1 MVDNGKLK
9 KNLTRVTKGHLH
21 KPARRS
27 GENLPR
33 AWPWQRAISA
43 EVRFCHFWNDVCKR
57 AMPRRFVDEL
67 GIGRRRLSTSHPPQ
81 GMSVHLL
88 AQKLAQTS
96 SSRTWSSTTVSPTFL
111 SLTEARNGCH
121 NSGARCSNTA
131 APTSDSHVHI
141 TRRQTGSANALYAPS
156 LTPCVAAWTA
166 LTKHGTNILTQS
178 SSLSIPPCRHPRIPP
193 LHSCRAVRL
202 HVSAQPTPSKKHS
215 YVKLRKSTSIADQ
228 QTWHSE
234 ISSGSQPKI

>member
-1 MVDNGKLK
+1 MEMTHGM
-9 KNLTRVTKGHLH
+9 
-21 KPARRS
+21 
-27 GENLPR
+27 GENR
-33 AWPWQRAISA
+33 SHWP
-43 EVRFCHFWNDVCKR
+43 HY
-57 AMPRRFVDEL
+57 
-67 GIGRRRLSTSHPPQ
+67 
-81 GMSVHLL
+81 GMCEGDKMSMHLL

-166 LTKHGTNILTQS
+166 LTKHGMNILTPS
-178 SSLSIPPCRHPRIPP
+178 SSLSTPPCRHPRAS
-193 LHSCRAVRL
+193 LLSKFCTATTCACR
-202 HVSAQPTPSKKHS
+202 
-215 YVKLRKSTSIADQ
+215 
-228 QTWHSE
+228 
-234 ISSGSQPKI
+234 